1 MKFVTFAWA
10 FALALSLLVPSA
22 EAKVFFSDNFP
33 GTTLNSHNWNYCLPD
48 GDPTCSG
55 GDNWQNDQWVSYA
68 VQVNNGLSL
77 YVAEGGTTN
86 GRQYAASM
94 INSYQKFHAMG
105 GWIQAEMKMP
115 SGNAA
120 GYWPAFWLLPASFPS
135 SGKVQNFEIDAEWL
149 GNDPNTVYF
158 TLHGHAN
165 GVQTQIAQF
174 KAHSDTLSSQFH
186 DYTFNWTPGKLLEFR
201 LDGAVVGTVTGNNVP
216 NEPMFMVLNNN
227 TMGTTVNWNGNVPNS
242 ATQFPRAM
250 AVKYVAVVSN

>member
-94 INSYQKFHAMG
+94 INSYQKFHAVG

-149 GNDPNTVYF
+149 GNDPNTVY
-158 TLHGHAN
+158 
-165 GVQTQIAQF
+165 
-174 KAHSDTLSSQFH
+174 
-186 DYTFNWTPGKLLEFR
+186 FNWTPGKLLEFR